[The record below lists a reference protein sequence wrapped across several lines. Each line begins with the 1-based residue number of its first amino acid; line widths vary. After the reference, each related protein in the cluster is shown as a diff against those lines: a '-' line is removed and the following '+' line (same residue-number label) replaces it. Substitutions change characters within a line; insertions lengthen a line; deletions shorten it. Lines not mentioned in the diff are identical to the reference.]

1 VVDAPERSEW
11 RRAVRAKIQ
20 IMGIARLLAKSWIIF
35 CLFAGA
41 HAVHIAILSG
51 LPLES
56 ALPDIAICVALFGAM
71 GLLFA
76 GGFGVSAGLPKTP
89 FWARM
94 GFRHFVPG
102 FNEVVFLAFVC
113 LSFVNQIWFAPR
125 HLGGNAVLPL
135 EQAIYFVVPGQRAL
149 VSILDICS
157 LDGGRIFA
165 SAFSWTLAVIY
176 LASAC
181 SRLKLQAGI
190 IRLERNTRPEGL
202 APAVRA
208 FCLGLVAVVGV
219 QLLFVGSAYPWFNC
233 SAFADIAGA
242 LLIGLAPLMLAYLV
256 VAALATLLASSP
268 EP

>member
-1 VVDAPERSEW
+1 
-11 RRAVRAKIQ
+11 
-20 IMGIARLLAKSWIIF
+20 MGISRLLAKGWILF

-41 HAVHIAILSG
+41 HALRIALGSS
-51 LPLES
+51 LPLAS
-56 ALPDIAICVALFGAM
+56 SLFAIGICVILFAAM

-76 GGFGVSAGLPKTP
+76 GGFGVSAGLPGASFK
-89 FWARM
+89 ARL
-94 GFRHFVPG
+94 GLRHFMPG
-102 FNEVVFLAFVC
+102 FNEIVFLLFVC
-113 LSFVNQIWFAPR
+113 LSFANQVWFAPL
-125 HLGGNAVLPL
+125 HVSGNTVAAL

-149 VSILDICS
+149 VEALDACS

-165 SAFSWTLAVIY
+165 SALAWALAVIY

-202 APAVRA
+202 GPAARA

-219 QLLFVGSAYPWFNC
+219 QFLFVGSAYPWFRC
-233 SAFADIAGA
+233 SAFAEITGA

-268 EP
+268 EV

>member
-1 VVDAPERSEW
+1 
-11 RRAVRAKIQ
+11 
-20 IMGIARLLAKSWIIF
+20 MGIARLMAKGWIIF

-41 HAVHIAILSG
+41 HALRIAVESG
-51 LPLES
+51 LPPAPS
-56 ALPDIAICVALFGAM
+56 VADIGICVLLFMAM

-76 GGFGVSAGLPKTP
+76 GGFGVSAGLPGTP
-89 FWARM
+89 FRARL
-94 GFRHFVPG
+94 GLGHFVPG
-102 FNEVVFLAFVC
+102 FNEIVFLLFVA
-113 LSFVNQIWFAPR
+113 LSFINQVWFAPG
-125 HLGGNAVLPL
+125 HLIGNAVMPL
-135 EQAIYFVVPGQRAL
+135 EQAIYFAVPGQRAL
-149 VSILDICS
+149 VSTLDVCS

-165 SAFSWTLAVIY
+165 SAFSWILAVIF

-202 APAVRA
+202 NPSIRA

-219 QLLFVGSAYPWFNC
+219 QFLFVGSAYPWFPC
-233 SAFADIAGA
+233 HAFADIAGA

-268 EP
+268 ES